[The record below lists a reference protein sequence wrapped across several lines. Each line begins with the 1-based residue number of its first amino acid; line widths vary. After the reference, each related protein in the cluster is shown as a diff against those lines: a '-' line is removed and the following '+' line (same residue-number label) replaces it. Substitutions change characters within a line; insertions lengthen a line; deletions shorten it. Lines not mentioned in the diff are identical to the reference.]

1 MSTSPL
7 KPFDNIGIAFSGG
20 GFRAAAF
27 ALGTLSYLNHT
38 GLDEHISFSSS
49 ASGGSIANLLYTAYR
64 HEGRPF
70 EDFYQKLIKELD
82 GSILLERAVENLN
95 NPALW
100 ESGEDSKQRN
110 LINAFSMAYDSLL
123 FDGRSLE
130 VYWPKKSKGYEVCLN
145 TTEFYRGLS
154 FRFQMSGKKDRLQVI
169 GNKYLKMDIQ
179 QLEILKKIKLGDVLA
194 ASSCFPIG
202 FEPIIYPRDFTHEQ
216 LSAAE
221 LRRAMQF
228 ENYKEE
234 VQHMSDPGSN
244 LQSFG
249 FMDGGITDN
258 QGLKSVMLADQKRQ
272 KRAKPDPFD
281 LIIVTDVAS
290 YFMDSYEVPV
300 TGEKPTNAVNGIVST
315 IQSWMRRIN
324 ILGNTL
330 LLTSLILILMY
341 FLSGWNWSLAAGCS
355 IAMLFVV
362 LFFIRQISFIQLSLR
377 FINKFNALSVL
388 NNLYD
393 TRKLLPQRIVQ
404 SVLDFLTGAQL
415 RILIQMLEARAASVV
430 SMVSDINLKQV
441 RRLIYEMF
449 YDSACWD
456 NRRVPNFIY
465 ELSSYNSTTRTHRIN
480 SKSRLGWAATK
491 ADKTLLLENLDAISP
506 VAEEARTMGT
516 TLWFSEEETKEEKFK
531 KLIATGQFTTCMNLL
546 EYVISLER
554 KRTPID
560 EDGKKIIQEIK
571 RQLVADLALF
581 KDDPYF
587 LYQLSRA
594 ETGN

>member
-27 ALGTLSYLNHT
+27 ALGTLSYLNRI
-38 GLDEHISFSSS
+38 GLDERISFSSS
-49 ASGGSIANLLYTAYR
+49 ASGGSITNLLYTAYR
-64 HEGRPF
+64 YEGRSF
-70 EDFYQKLIKELD
+70 ADFYHKLIAELD
-82 GSILLERAVENLN
+82 GSTLLEQAVENLS

-100 ESGEDSKQRN
+100 NTGGDSKQRN

-123 FDGRSLE
+123 FEGRSLD

-169 GNKYLKMDIQ
+169 GNKYLKIDIQ

-202 FEPIIYPRDFTHEQ
+202 FEPIIYPRDFTHKH
-216 LSAAE
+216 LSAAD
-221 LRRAMQF
+221 LRRAILF

-234 VQHMSDPGSN
+234 VQHMSDPGAN

-258 QGLKSVMLADQKRQ
+258 QGLKSAMLADQKRQ
-272 KRAKPDPFD
+272 NRAKPDPFD

-290 YFMDSYEVPV
+290 YFMDSYAVPV
-300 TGEKPTNAVNGIVST
+300 TREKPVNTVDSMVSGLQHRVRQINVAEIV
-315 IQSWMRRIN
+315 
-324 ILGNTL
+324 L
-330 LLTSLILILMY
+330 LFPSLMLILLY
-341 FLSGWNWSLAAGCS
+341 VFCGWTWSLATGCS
-355 IAMLFVV
+355 LAT
-362 LFFIRQISFIQLSLR
+362 LFFLVFAVRQIGVIHLGLR
-377 FINKFNALSVL
+377 FISDFNPLAALNSIF
-388 NNLYD
+388 D
-393 TRKLLPQRIVQ
+393 TSKLLPQRIVQ
-404 SVLDFLTGAQL
+404 NLVDFISAARLSM
-415 RILIQMLEARAASVV
+415 LIQMLEARATSVV

-449 YDSACWD
+449 YESPCWD

-465 ELSSYNSTTRTHRIN
+465 ELSSYNSATRTHRIN
-480 SKSRLGWAATK
+480 SKSRLGWTATE

-516 TLWFSEEETKEEKFK
+516 TLWFSEAETREAKLK
-531 KLIATGQFTTCMNLL
+531 KLIVTGQVTTCMNLL

-554 KRTPID
+554 KRVPID
-560 EDGKKIIQEIK
+560 EDGKKIIQKIK
-571 RQLVADLALF
+571 TQLVADLGIF
-581 KDDPYF
+581 KNDPYF
-587 LYQLSRA
+587 LYQLSEA
-594 ETGN
+594 ENH